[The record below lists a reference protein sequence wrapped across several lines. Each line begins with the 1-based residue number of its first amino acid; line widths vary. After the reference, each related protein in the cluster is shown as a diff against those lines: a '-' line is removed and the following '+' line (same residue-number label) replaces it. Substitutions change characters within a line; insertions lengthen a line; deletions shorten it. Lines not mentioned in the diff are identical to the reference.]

1 MKRPLVVLSVAL
13 LAVLLGTAAWW
24 QSGARWRGALYCF
37 ERPGQVWGLSPLPA
51 GATPT
56 CPESRT
62 VRAEIRAGQTRLEQ
76 YLFSDWQPEAVLKRL
91 EDAGFSRLTTRPDDG
106 IQFEVVLTRG
116 RERVLYIA
124 EHRGAG
130 TLVHVGGT
138 PVR

>member
-1 MKRPLVVLSVAL
+1 MKRPLVVFAA
-13 LAVLLGTAAWW
+13 AVLLVLAGAAAWW
-24 QSGARWRGALYCF
+24 QGGARWRSALYCF
-37 ERPGQVWGLSPLPA
+37 EEPGQVWGLAPLPA
-51 GATPT
+51 GATPA

-62 VRAEIRAGQTRLEQ
+62 VRAEVRAGQTRIEQ
-76 YLFSDWQPEAVLKRL
+76 YLFADWQPETVLKRL
-91 EDAGFSRLTTRPDDG
+91 ERGGFARLTTRPDDG
-106 IQFEVVLTRG
+106 IQFEAVLTRG